1 MKTPEQMV
9 LEFHKKYGHLV
20 NTKPTV
26 DLPDNVKNLRRKLI
40 EEEWSELSKG
50 LREDDL
56 IEIADGIADLIYVLV
71 GTAIS
76 YGIPIDRVLQEVHN
90 SNLTKTA
97 SKAYEG
103 QKYGEV
109 NPKGPD
115 FRRPQIW
122 EILTY
127 PEDPTNLELK
137 NLRGQLDPA

>member
-9 LEFHKKYGHLV
+9 LEFHNKYGHLV
-20 NTKPTV
+20 KEYPTV
-26 DLPDNVKNLRRKLI
+26 DVPDNVKDLRAKLI
-40 EEEWSELSKG
+40 EEEWSELSSG
-50 LREDDL
+50 LEQDDL
-56 IEIADGIADLIYVLV
+56 VEIADGIADLIYVLV

-76 YGIPIDRVLQEVHN
+76 YGIPIDRVFQEVHN
-90 SNLTKTA
+90 SNMTKTA

-122 EILTY
+122 DILFRPAIQT
-127 PEDPTNLELK
+127 TLEME
-137 NLRGQLDPA
+137 NPVD